1 MELTRYI
8 TDLQHQL
15 EVAAE
20 AGGEEARA
28 LAERLMVPLE
38 AATRLV
44 LLEALS
50 AAASEITSELAP
62 GSVDLRLRGR
72 EPEFVVT
79 PVPSGASAGF
89 EERAEQLTEA
99 VPAPNFTALDDGA
112 DGGTSTSR
120 TTLRL
125 PDTLKLRVEDAA
137 AREGLSVNTWLVR
150 AIASALDARE
160 RQPVRR
166 DAGGGER
173 YTGWV
178 R

>member
-1 MELTRYI
+1 MELTRYV

-20 AGGEEARA
+20 AGGDEARE
-28 LAERLMVPLE
+28 LAERLLAPLE

-50 AAASEITSELAP
+50 VAASEITRELAP

-79 PVPSGASAGF
+79 PAPTSARF
-89 EERAEQLTEA
+89 EDAPEQLPGMPTA
-99 VPAPNFTALDDGA
+99 ASLSALDDVG
-112 DGGTSTSR
+112 DGGTSR

-125 PDTLKLRVEDAA
+125 PDTLKLRVEEAA

-150 AIASALDARE
+150 VVATALEGRE
-160 RQPVRR
+160 RQPVQR